1 MKFLIICLEPG
12 VEENNPDALK
22 VLGILEGSRF
32 FGKPKRHWE
41 LSPQRD
47 PACLSLPA
55 SPPKSAEI

>member
-47 PACLSLPA
+47 PACL
-55 SPPKSAEI
+55 